1 MKKSLFILL
10 LITITMGLLLIPG
23 IVSAQNK
30 VIINVLTQ
38 PRREWELLEQY
49 LPEFEEK
56 ENIDVVFH
64 YFAELE
70 RRSKSRLD
78 ASTKAGQYQVYY
90 IDEANVAEF
99 AVNNWLIPI
108 KDYYPE
114 EYDFADFSEPL
125 VAVLTFNDITYG
137 APMTFEG
144 NVMFYRKDLF
154 ERDG

>member
-56 ENIDVVFH
+56 ENIDVVFTI
-64 YFAELE
+64 L
-70 RRSKSRLD
+70 L
-78 ASTKAGQYQVYY
+78 
-90 IDEANVAEF
+90 N
-99 AVNNWLIPI
+99 
-108 KDYYPE
+108 
-114 EYDFADFSEPL
+114 
-125 VAVLTFNDITYG
+125 
-137 APMTFEG
+137 
-144 NVMFYRKDLF
+144 
-154 ERDG
+154 

>member
-70 RRSKSRLD
+70 EDQNLALMRQPKPVNIKCII
-78 ASTKAGQYQVYY
+78 STK
-90 IDEANVAEF
+90 
-99 AVNNWLIPI
+99 
-108 KDYYPE
+108 
-114 EYDFADFSEPL
+114 
-125 VAVLTFNDITYG
+125 LTSLSLQSTTG
-137 APMTFEG
+137 
-144 NVMFYRKDLF
+144 
-154 ERDG
+154 